1 MRQLEV
7 QIMGQSYLL
16 TCPEDGE
23 VRLREA
29 VAKVDEAMCSI
40 RDLGKVKAR
49 DRIAVLAALNLT
61 FELMQALAAKAA
73 AAPVQAPAPAAEAP
87 QASQPSQ
94 ASKLPK
100 APQAPQKP
108 QPSQAPTPH
117 MSGQPQVKPDEAGS
131 KAPHPQLQ
139 TLLQRLNTAL
149 GASNSRPD

>member
-1 MRQLEV
+1 MKQLEV

-29 VAKVDEAMCSI
+29 VAKVDEAMCGI

-73 AAPVQAPAPAAEAP
+73 AAPVPEPAPAAQAPKASPAAP
-87 QASQPSQ
+87 QAS
-94 ASKLPK
+94 LPPK
-100 APQAPQKP
+100 TLQTPPKPQSSAPPQAP
-108 QPSQAPTPH
+108 S
-117 MSGQPQVKPDEAGS
+117 QPQGKTDEAIN